1 MPKPGRGEAMPWIKW
16 GDIMKQSRALSERC
30 SLVLQ
35 IRRFMRLECI
45 LSIMM
50 ANPLLFGAIVETKW
64 KTPEEDDGYYA

>member
-1 MPKPGRGEAMPWIKW
+1 
-16 GDIMKQSRALSERC
+16 
-30 SLVLQ
+30 
-35 IRRFMRLECI
+35 MRLECI